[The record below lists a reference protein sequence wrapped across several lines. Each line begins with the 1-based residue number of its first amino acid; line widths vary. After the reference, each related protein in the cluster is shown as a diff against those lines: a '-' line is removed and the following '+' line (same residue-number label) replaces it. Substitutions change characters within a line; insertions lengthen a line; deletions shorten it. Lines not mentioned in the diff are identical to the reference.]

1 MTTQIP
7 APTNHPT
14 TPNGRPSARA
24 QTGLDG
30 QPTCGTQ
37 RCVAVEAKNSRP
49 TTATAEPIIRASAGT
64 TTSPQATIATTPIR
78 LSPAGSKTG
87 RGRTSTDA
95 HRSDAPA
102 TDFPGDQSGGDAQRG
117 GVAGDSDQPTAKVEP
132 TPEDGTPSA
141 ASSPR
146 AANHEPA
153 PEDAAPLAD
162 QAGSPAP
169 AKFFA
174 TPKYGSPGLADP
186 LLALAADVLDDLE
199 KVRIANENRFRQLTR
214 DGEDKDG
221 EERGF
226 GLTADHP
233 DVARLAALVDLLAQ
247 AEHQATLNLQRLMRR
262 HPLGPWVK
270 ATAGVGEKQ
279 GARLLA
285 AIGDPYWN
293 DLHGRPRTVSE
304 LWAYCGYHVLPAGQA
319 GPNSQ
324 SPGASG
330 SKPGHPDQ
338 PMHDVHTVFV
348 GVAAKRARGQRANWS
363 ATAKMRAFLIAESC
377 IKARRSPFRAFYDA
391 GREKYADAV
400 HAAPCVR
407 CGPKGKPAPVGSPL
421 SAGHQHARAL
431 RLVAKELLKELWR
444 EAKRLHELPGDQ
456 ARPDAHIGGV
466 AGDQASPQAMD
477 VMAPTG
483 HTPAG
488 TQTGGAR

>member
-1 MTTQIP
+1 MTTTTP
-7 APTNHPT
+7 APTIGEPM
-14 TPNGRPSARA
+14 PMAGMSARA

-37 RCVAVEAKNSRP
+37 RSVAVEAQ
-49 TTATAEPIIRASAGT
+49 
-64 TTSPQATIATTPIR
+64 TSPQAIGAATPDHPT
-78 LSPAGSKTG
+78 PAGSKTG
-87 RGRTSTDA
+87 RGRDA
-95 HRSDAPA
+95 IDAQTTYAPA
-102 TDFPGDQSGGDAQRG
+102 TDLPGNQLPPAAHTGL
-117 GVAGDSDQPTAKVEP
+117 VAGDQDQPTAKVEP
-132 TPEDGTPSA
+132 TPEDTAPSA
-141 ASSPR
+141 DSSPR
-146 AANHEPA
+146 AAIGEA
-153 PEDAAPLAD
+153 PPTGKPPLAD

-169 AKFFA
+169 ATVEP
-174 TPKYGSPGLADP
+174 TPNVAAPGLADP

-199 KVRIANENRFRQLTR
+199 KVRIANENRLRQLTR

-304 LWAYCGYHVLPAGQA
+304 LWAYSGYHVLPVGHATPENHLAVADG
-319 GPNSQ
+319 G
-324 SPGASG
+324 
-330 SKPGHPDQ
+330 KTGHPGQSGCDDQ
-338 PMHDVHTVFV
+338 STSV

-363 ATAKMRAFLIAESC
+363 ATAKMRAYLIAESC
-377 IKARRSPFRAFYDA
+377 IKARTSPFRAVYDH

-407 CGPKGKPAPVGSPL
+407 CGPKGKPAPDGSPL

-444 EAKRLHELPGDQ
+444 EAKRIHELPGGHVLTDTHHPSAAGAQ
-456 ARPDAHIGGV
+456 AR
-466 AGDQASPQAMD
+466 
-477 VMAPTG
+477 
-483 HTPAG
+483 
-488 TQTGGAR
+488 GAA